1 MSKHVHHRIPAYV
14 HHQLSR
20 RERDR
25 VLLHVRNCN
34 ECWDKLVREQ
44 ELARD
49 ILSTMPLIGTP
60 AKDQLAKVRTNVLS
74 DLRTSRSPR
83 IHWIPSYGLMLAV
96 FIMCVFAITALLSG
110 PTQVIAA
117 PFQKAPMEIT
127 ATATLV
133 RTDEP
138 KIEAEASETANPNN
152 KPMPS
157 PAPVIGLIGQ
167 YVGH

>member
-1 MSKHVHHRIPAYV
+1 MSKHVHHRIAAYV

-25 VLLHVRNCN
+25 VLLHLRDCN
-34 ECWDKLVREQ
+34 DCWDTLIREQ

-49 ILSTMPLIGTP
+49 VATSMPLIGTP
-60 AKDQLAKVRTNVLS
+60 DREQLARIRTNVMN
-74 DLRTSRSPR
+74 DVRTPRSPC

-96 FIMCVFAITALLSG
+96 FMMCVFVITALVTG

-117 PFQKAPMEIT
+117 PFQKAPMDIT

-138 KIEAEASETANPNN
+138 KVEAEASETANPNN

-167 YVGH
+167 YVGR